1 MFQWIK
7 ICIKN
12 TPRGGGNDNFRF
24 LTSLKNYKSSN
35 LLKLSLFAIFSLSS
49 LEAATE
55 ADYDKT
61 SNTYI
66 IKEHKFSN
74 NDVYDYNL
82 NTYKLLSGKNFYG
95 QMASNKNLS
104 NITLIYDN
112 PKDKAHSKMN
122 DMYFKQDILT
132 PSIKEDIFV
141 VNGYH
146 NSYAANNINA
156 SQISY
161 IPFLVSAY
169 TFNAKA
175 NNNTLVL
182 KAGELSSVYYLKP
195 TDKEVANPQASGLDN
210 KYNFLI
216 TPAIA
221 RKGEV
226 NNNTL
231 NFLKDAYVNMGVEN
245 TYTLPL
251 NGAPYIVG
259 AFGIDANAN
268 NNSVILNKGVRIDFH
283 TTPYKQSSLGANIF
297 DERMTHIVGAMV
309 YNGNA
314 KNNKVI
320 IDGASLLVHG
330 PSGAYSTSAATHL
343 AGTFVDVNNNQSY
356 EVSNNSVLINDLK
369 LDLRVDT
376 KNTPLAYNAIL
387 QGEIYGAKI
396 IQGNAYKNN
405 IDIKNLQTLL
415 NLNAN
420 IEVRALLDLYGGATS
435 NGVANDN
442 NININLQAPFEI
454 NSNPTGK
461 NEFNLYGGVATKG
474 ANRNNIII
482 KGDLTQDLIVEN
494 YQDKIQITAAK
505 TLSSKANNN
514 SIVIKNSN
522 IAMPL
527 YLYGVSKATLDNK
540 DYYASSANANSIV
553 LDNVKSGRNLTTIIE
568 ADNLEK
574 NTIKYNMVQSL
585 SNASNIDKGSKIILR
600 ANQSANDNILN
611 IKDYS
616 SAAHDNVYIIKAEE
630 ESSNNDFIFDNV
642 TLGTASDKREGSVI
656 IVAGISKNTHDNYIH
671 INNLNIDEYK
681 NREAIFIAPS
691 ATYNINDKSYNNTL
705 YLSGDTNIFK
715 NTNIDVLAGNILS
728 LKNENSFSYK
738 ALDHKNNTNNHL
750 ILNTNIKANMV
761 NNFDHYSF
769 ILKDNVKTYLST
781 KEKINI
787 SKESSINIYTNN
799 NVKNKSFILMQ
810 SEKGFVDENNKHLNQ
825 EDLQSLLN
833 VLVKNNKSLHKNI
846 KAKVQK
852 AKYTL
857 SVSNDAKSIVVNL
870 NKN

>member
-1 MFQWIK
+1 MI
-7 ICIKN
+7 
-12 TPRGGGNDNFRF
+12 
-24 LTSLKNYKSSN
+24 
-35 LLKLSLFAIFSLSS
+35 LKLSLLTILSLNS
-49 LEAATE
+49 LEAATQ
-55 ADYDKT
+55 ANYDKA
-61 SNTYI
+61 SNTYV
-66 IKEHKFSN
+66 IKKHHYNN

-82 NTYKLLSGKNFYG
+82 DTYKLLSGKNFYG

-112 PKDKAHSKMN
+112 PKNKAHEKMN
-122 DMYFKQDILT
+122 DLYFKQDILT

-141 VNGYH
+141 VNGFH
-146 NSYAANNINA
+146 SSNSANTTLN
-156 SQISY
+156 QISY

-195 TDKEVANPQASGLDN
+195 TDKEVINPKASGLDN

-221 RKGEV
+221 RKGEAS
-226 NNNTL
+226 NNTL
-231 NFLKDAYVNMGVEN
+231 NFLKDAYVDMGVEN

-251 NGAPYIVG
+251 NGAPYILG
-259 AFGIDANAN
+259 AFGVDANTN
-268 NNSVILNKGVRIDFH
+268 NNTVILNKGVKIDFH
-283 TTPYKQSSLGANIF
+283 TTPYRQSALGDNIF
-297 DERMTHIVGAMV
+297 DERMTHVVGAYT

-343 AGTFVDVNNNQSY
+343 GGAFVDVNNNQSY

-387 QGEIYGAKI
+387 VGAVYGGKI
-396 IQGNAYKNN
+396 IQGNAYKNT
-405 IDIKNLQTLL
+405 IDIKDLQTLL
-415 NLNAN
+415 ALNTN
-420 IEVRALLDLYGGATS
+420 VEVKALLDFYAGITN
-435 NGVANDN
+435 NGIANDN
-442 NININLQAPFEI
+442 NINITLKKPFEI
-454 NSNPTGK
+454 NFNFTGK
-461 NEFNLYGGVATKG
+461 NEINLYGGVATKG
-474 ANRNNIII
+474 ASRNSINIEGSITQGVTDKKRYDKINII
-482 KGDLTQDLIVEN
+482 
-494 YQDKIQITAAK
+494 AAQ

-514 SIVIKNSN
+514 SINISNSN
-522 IAMPL
+522 SDIPMFL
-527 YLYGVSKATLDNK
+527 YAVMSEDGK
-540 DYYASSANANSIV
+540 YYASSANANSIV
-553 LDNVKSGRNLTTIIE
+553 LDNVKSGRNLTAIIE

-600 ANQSANDNILN
+600 ANENANDNTLN

-616 SAAHDNVYIIKAEE
+616 SAASSNVYIINAKN
-630 ESSNNDFIFDNV
+630 ESANNTFIFDNLA
-642 TLGTASDKREGSVI
+642 LGTASDKREGEI
-656 IVAGISKNTHDNYIH
+656 IISAGIAKNTHDNYTH

-681 NREAIFIAPS
+681 NNKAIFIS
-691 ATYNINDKSYNNTL
+691 ASGVYSENDKSYNNTL
-705 YLSGDTNIFK
+705 YLSGNTNIFN
-715 NTNIDVLAGNILS
+715 NTNIEVLAG
-728 LKNENSFSYK
+728 SFLQTKKDNNFVSK
-738 ALDHKNNTNNHL
+738 VLTHKNGTNNHL
-750 ILNTNIKANMV
+750 VLNTNIKANTI

-769 ILKDNVKTYLST
+769 ILKDDTKAYLSA
-781 KEKINI
+781 KEVINL
-787 SKESSINIYTNN
+787 SKDSSINVYTNN

-810 SEKGFVDENNKHLNQ
+810 SEKGFVDANNKHLNQ
-825 EDLQSLLN
+825 KDLQSLLETIT
-833 VLVKNNKSLHKNI
+833 KNNQSLHKNI

-857 SVSNDAKSIVVNL
+857 SVSKDAKSIVVNL
-870 NKN
+870 N

>member
-1 MFQWIK
+1 MILKF
-7 ICIKN
+7 
-12 TPRGGGNDNFRF
+12 F
-24 LTSLKNYKSSN
+24 LLT
-35 LLKLSLFAIFSLSS
+35 IFSLNS
-49 LEAATE
+49 LEAATQ
-55 ADYDKT
+55 ANYDKT
-61 SNTYI
+61 SNAYI
-66 IKEHKFSN
+66 IKQHKFNN

-82 NTYKLLSGKNFYG
+82 DTYKLLSGKNFYG

-112 PKDKAHSKMN
+112 PKDKAHLNLNKLA
-122 DMYFKQDILT
+122 FRQHILT

-141 VNGYH
+141 VNGFH
-146 NSYAANNINA
+146 SSNSANTTLN
-156 SQISY
+156 QISY

-195 TDKEVANPQASGLDN
+195 TDKEVINPKASGLDN

-221 RKGEV
+221 RKGEAS
-226 NNNTL
+226 NNTL

-251 NGAPYIVG
+251 NGAPYILG
-259 AFGIDANAN
+259 AFGVDANTN
-268 NNSVILNKGVRIDFH
+268 NNTVILNSGSKIDFH
-283 TTPYKQSSLGANIF
+283 TTPYKQSTLGDNIF
-297 DERMTHIVGAMV
+297 DERMTHVVGAYT

-343 AGTFVDVNNNQSY
+343 GGAFVDVNNNQSY
-356 EVSNNSVLINDLK
+356 EVSNNSVIINDLK

-387 QGEIYGAKI
+387 VGAVYGGRI
-396 IQGNAYKNN
+396 IEGNAYRNV
-405 IDIKNLQTLL
+405 IIIKDLQTLL
-415 NLNAN
+415 ALNTN
-420 IEVRALLDLYGGATS
+420 IEVKALLDFYAGITN
-435 NGVANDN
+435 NGMANDN
-442 NININLQAPFEI
+442 VIYMNLKKPFEI
-454 NSNPTGK
+454 NFNFTGK
-461 NEFNLYGGVATKG
+461 DEINLYGGVATKG
-474 ANRNNIII
+474 ANRNSINIEGSITQGVTDKKRYDKINII
-482 KGDLTQDLIVEN
+482 
-494 YQDKIQITAAK
+494 AAQ

-514 SIVIKNSN
+514 SINISNSN
-522 IAMPL
+522 SDIPMFL
-527 YLYGVSKATLDNK
+527 YAVMSEDGK
-540 DYYASSANANSIV
+540 YYASSANANSIV
-553 LDNVKSGRNLTTIIE
+553 LDNVKSGRNLTAIIE

-600 ANQSANDNILN
+600 ANENANDNTLN

-616 SAAHDNVYIIKAEE
+616 SAASSNVYIINAKN
-630 ESSNNDFIFDNV
+630 ESANNTFIFDNLA
-642 TLGTASDKREGSVI
+642 LGTASDKREGEI
-656 IVAGISKNTHDNYIH
+656 IISAGIAKNTHDNYTH

-681 NREAIFIAPS
+681 NNKAIFIS
-691 ATYNINDKSYNNTL
+691 ASGIYSENDKSYNNTL
-705 YLSGDTNIFK
+705 YLSGNTNIFN
-715 NTNIDVLAGNILS
+715 NTNIEVLAG
-728 LKNENSFSYK
+728 SFLQTKKDNNFVSK
-738 ALDHKNNTNNHL
+738 VLTHKNGTNNHL
-750 ILNTNIKANMV
+750 ILNTNIKANTI

-769 ILKDNVKTYLST
+769 ILKDDTKAYLNA
-781 KEKINI
+781 KEVINL
-787 SKESSINIYTNN
+787 SKDSSINVYTNN

-810 SEKGFVDENNKHLNQ
+810 SEKGFVDANNKHLNQ
-825 EDLQSLLN
+825 KDLQSLLETIT
-833 VLVKNNKSLHKNI
+833 KNNQSLHKNI

-857 SVSNDAKSIVVNL
+857 SVSKDAKSIVVNL
-870 NKN
+870 N

>member
-1 MFQWIK
+1 S
-7 ICIKN
+7 
-12 TPRGGGNDNFRF
+12 RGGGYDNFRF
-24 LTSLKNYKSSN
+24 SLNALNSLKNSN
-35 LLKLSLFAIFSLSS
+35 LLKLSLFTVFSLSS
-49 LEAATE
+49 LEAATQ
-55 ADYDKT
+55 ANYDKT
-61 SNTYI
+61 SNAYI
-66 IKEHKFSN
+66 IKKHHYEN

-82 NTYKLLSGKNFYG
+82 DTYKLLSGKNFYG
-95 QMASNKNLS
+95 QMATNKNLS

-112 PKDKAHSKMN
+112 PKDKAHAKMN
-122 DMYFKQDILT
+122 DLYFKQDILT

-141 VNGYH
+141 VNGFH
-146 NSYAANNINA
+146 SSNSANTTLN
-156 SQISY
+156 QISY

-195 TDKEVANPQASGLDN
+195 TDKEVINPKASGLDN

-221 RKGEV
+221 RKGEAS
-226 NNNTL
+226 NNTL

-251 NGAPYIVG
+251 NGAPYVLG
-259 AFGIDANAN
+259 AFGVDANTN
-268 NNSVILNKGVRIDFH
+268 NNTVILNKGVKIDFH
-283 TTPYKQSSLGANIF
+283 TTPYKQSTLGDNIF
-297 DERMTHIVGAMV
+297 DERMTHVVGAYT

-343 AGTFVDVNNNQSY
+343 GGAFVDVNNNQSY
-356 EVSNNSVLINDLK
+356 EVSNNSVIINDLK

-387 QGEIYGAKI
+387 VGAVYGGKI
-396 IQGNAYKNN
+396 IQGNAYKNT
-405 IDIKNLQTLL
+405 IDIKDLQTLL
-415 NLNAN
+415 ALNTN
-420 IEVRALLDLYGGATS
+420 VEVKALLDFYAGITN
-435 NGVANDN
+435 NGIANDN
-442 NININLQAPFEI
+442 SISINLKKPFEI
-454 NSNPTGK
+454 NSNFTGK

-474 ANRNNIII
+474 ASRNSININ
-482 KGDLTQDLIVEN
+482 GDLTKGLTTEN
-494 YQDKIQITAAK
+494 HQDKIQITAAQ

-527 YLYGVSKATLDNK
+527 YLYGVSKASIDNK

-553 LDNVKSGRNLTTIIE
+553 LDNVKSGRNLTAIIE

-574 NTIKYNMVQSL
+574 NTIKYNLVQSL

-600 ANQSANDNILN
+600 ANENANNNTLN

-616 SAAHDNVYIIKAEE
+616 SAASSNVYIINAKN
-630 ESSNNDFIFDNV
+630 ESANNTFIFDNLA
-642 TLGTASDKREGSVI
+642 LGTASDKREGEVVI
-656 IVAGISKNTHDNYIH
+656 SAGIAKNTHDNYTH

-681 NREAIFIAPS
+681 DGSTIIIAAS
-691 ATYNINDKSYNNTL
+691 GVYSENDKSYDNTL
-705 YLSGDTNIFK
+705 YLSGNTNIFN
-715 NTNIDVLAGNILS
+715 NTNIKVLAG
-728 LKNENSFSYK
+728 SFLQTKKDNNFVSK
-738 ALDHKNNTNNHL
+738 ALMHKSGTNNHL
-750 ILNTNIKANMV
+750 VLNTNIKANTI

-769 ILKDNVKTYLST
+769 ILKDDTKTYLNA
-781 KEKINI
+781 KEAINL
-787 SKESSINIYTNN
+787 SKDSSINVYTNN

-810 SEKGFVDENNKHLNQ
+810 SEKGFVDANNKQLNQ
-825 EDLQSLLN
+825 KDLQSLLETIT
-833 VLVKNNKSLHKNI
+833 KNNQSLHKNI

-857 SVSNDAKSIVVNL
+857 SVSKDAKSIVVNL
-870 NKN
+870 N